1 MNDAGSDAG
10 ECECGEFERNTGTDA
25 GKHAGK
31 LQVWEVQEEINEEQ
45 KVSYVSWKPGVWSFS
60 EVY

>member
-31 LQVWEVQEEINEEQ
+31 LQV
-45 KVSYVSWKPGVWSFS
+45 
-60 EVY
+60 

>member
-1 MNDAGSDAG
+1 MWGLGICSIRSDINRPMNDAGSDAG

-31 LQVWEVQEEINEEQ
+31 LQV
-45 KVSYVSWKPGVWSFS
+45 
-60 EVY
+60 